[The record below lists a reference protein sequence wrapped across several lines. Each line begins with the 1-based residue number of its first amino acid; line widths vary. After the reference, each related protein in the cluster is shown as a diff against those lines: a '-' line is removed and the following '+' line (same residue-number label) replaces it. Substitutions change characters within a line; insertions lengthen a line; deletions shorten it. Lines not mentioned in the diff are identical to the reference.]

1 MMPKVE
7 GGELAMTSNEISF
20 LDERPERIIVV
31 GGCVCWHVISI
42 LRAGSSC
49 TLHSHL
55 RALKDSG
62 RVQQQGVPEW
72 RPCPAVNTR
81 MTD

>member
-7 GGELAMTSNEISF
+7 GGELAMTSNEIFF

-31 GGCVCWHVISI
+31 GGCVCWHAVS
-42 LRAGSSC
+42 LVRAGSSS
-49 TLHSHL
+49 TLHWNL
-55 RALKDSG
+55 RALKDS
-62 RVQQQGVPEW
+62 RRRLQQGVPEL
-72 RPCPAVNTR
+72 RPCPVKTR